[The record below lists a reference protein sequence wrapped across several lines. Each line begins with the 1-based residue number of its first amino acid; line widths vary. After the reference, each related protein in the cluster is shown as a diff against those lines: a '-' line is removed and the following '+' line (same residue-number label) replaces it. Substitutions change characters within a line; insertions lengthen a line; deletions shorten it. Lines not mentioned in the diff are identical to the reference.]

1 MNSFQLI
8 ITYLKFSI
16 LFVFE
21 YPFYIGCLFTI
32 YAVALHLFERTCK
45 LCKKDVED
53 EIHFVC
59 VCPALE
65 LIRMKYFKILN
76 IDKSELLIDQLSRV
90 LTHMNVNMVINFI
103 FDLWQ
108 ERKVNYIVNFYV
120 LNCCLYLLYLTS
132 KYVCSVCY

>member
-21 YPFYIGCLFTI
+21 YPFYIDCLFTI

-59 VCPALE
+59 VCPALK

-76 IDKSELLIDQLSRV
+76 IDKSELLCPPPGGWIYYFCFFRRPMSDVRRPASDVRRHAWFPL
-90 LTHMNVNMVINFI
+90 I
-103 FDLWQ
+103 
-108 ERKVNYIVNFYV
+108 
-120 LNCCLYLLYLTS
+120 
-132 KYVCSVCY
+132 